1 MAYPTLPCMQP
12 PNLESEE
19 PMNNYLEELRTKVG
33 HAMGSGQIHPVE
45 KETIE
50 LLKEQGYDFTPYI
63 PGAPQNDRREE

>member
-1 MAYPTLPCMQP
+1 
-12 PNLESEE
+12 
-19 PMNNYLEELRTKVG
+19 MNNYLEELRTKVG